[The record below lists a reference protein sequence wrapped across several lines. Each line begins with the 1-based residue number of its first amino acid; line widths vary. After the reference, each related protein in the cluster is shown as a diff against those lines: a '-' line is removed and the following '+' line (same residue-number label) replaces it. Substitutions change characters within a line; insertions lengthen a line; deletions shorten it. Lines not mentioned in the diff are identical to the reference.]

1 MYIDGYN
8 HKEKYVF
15 TENHLRNVR
24 ANVQRTKNCFSRKKL
39 HTWKKKVKMVFSRY
53 RRFHE
58 KGTHS

>member
-24 ANVQRTKNCFSRKKL
+24 ANVQRTKNCFCVTGSRKQLRVCIYMEK
-39 HTWKKKVKMVFSRY
+39 TSKNG
-53 RRFHE
+53 FH
-58 KGTHS
+58 